1 MKVSAELA
9 RAQKPEAKKSQ
20 THFPKLTSLKF
31 LFTIFYPVLF
41 EFQFLLMG
49 FICWNFSPLYLLVTL
64 LFYKVLIFNS
74 LEVAL
79 SLSMNLR
86 ND

>member
-9 RAQKPEAKKSQ
+9 LAQKPEAKKKSQ
-20 THFPKLTSLKF
+20 THFPKVTFLKF

-49 FICWNFSPLYLLVTL
+49 FFSFAGI
-64 LFYKVLIFNS
+64 LFI
-74 LEVAL
+74 
-79 SLSMNLR
+79 
-86 ND
+86 